1 MWNFM
6 NAVWEILFFDNSE
19 IAFLAG
25 WFQKGNT
32 GVLIWSSVF
41 ICNFNLYT
49 GKVFFD
55 ICSSISEIDATAYY
69 YTGEHLILKVPTAPI
84 SFL

>member
-1 MWNFM
+1 M
-6 NAVWEILFFDNSE
+6 LFERFY
-19 IAFLAG
+19 FLIT
-25 WFQKGNT
+25 QKLHFWQGGFKEGNT
-32 GVLIWSSVF
+32 GALIWSSVF

-55 ICSSISEIDATAYY
+55 ICSSISEIDAAAYY
-69 YTGEHLILKVPTAPI
+69 YTGEHLILKVPAAPI